1 VRGEPNGRNMEGC
14 VRAAVLTGDR
24 GGGAVVRHLNL
35 PRGSVHGALNGL
47 WWSAGGGESSLAR
60 RSGARE
66 GRPRDGRKMGGDGGV
81 TLLRGAAGRQ

>member
-1 VRGEPNGRNMEGC
+1 MGETWRDEPNGRNMQRSSPE
-14 VRAAVLTGDR
+14 TEE
-24 GGGAVVRHLNL
+24 GAVVRHSNL